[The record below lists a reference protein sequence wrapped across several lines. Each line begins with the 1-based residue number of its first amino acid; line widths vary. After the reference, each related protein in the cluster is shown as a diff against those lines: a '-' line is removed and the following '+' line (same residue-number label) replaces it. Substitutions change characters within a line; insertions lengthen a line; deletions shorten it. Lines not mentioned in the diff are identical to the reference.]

1 MEPILMG
8 LGGAALLGLN
18 LILWF
23 WFAGIACEFD
33 RERRAPGLVEEN
45 VKLHRS
51 VRALEDT
58 IASQTR
64 ELDVLHAE
72 GARLK
77 SHMDLCGVRGV
88 GIVRM

>member
-1 MEPILMG
+1 MG
-8 LGGAALLGLN
+8 LAGAALLGLN
-18 LILWF
+18 LILWL
-23 WFAGIACEFD
+23 WFAGVVREFRD
-33 RERRAPGLVEEN
+33 ERRAPGLVEEN
-45 VKLHRS
+45 VKLRREL
-51 VRALEDT
+51 RAMQET